1 MAALFLL
8 VSLGLA
14 AAYWLLSPLTT
25 ALSPL
30 AQMQPLPWVLAG
42 LLLWLVAGPERPTD
56 DDSGR

>member
-1 MAALFLL
+1 MTTLIFV

-30 AQMQPLPWVLAG
+30 AQMHPLLWVLAG
-42 LLLWLVAGPERPTD
+42 LLLWLVAGPERP
-56 DDSGR
+56 SS

>member
-14 AAYWLLSPLTT
+14 AAYWLLAPLTT

-42 LLLWLVAGPERPTD
+42 LLLWLVAGPERP
-56 DDSGR
+56 SS